1 MHLLSLELFGRGIP
15 LPEFPELKSIRGL
28 GMSDKD
34 CYARILAGK
43 FDYTNTFYDREP
55 RFDSSRPDESL
66 WGQYDFIL
74 SADVL
79 EHVGPPV
86 EATLVQLCR
95 MLKPHG
101 FLGVTIYCAPPD
113 RMREHYPELHDYRVL
128 PLGASQVLINRRRDG
143 TLEIRDDLIFH
154 GGSGATLEMRE
165 FGATA
170 LREKLTTAGF
180 REVEFLV
187 DNLPEIG
194 VFFDHDVSQP
204 LIARKE
210 PFVMDRRVASE
221 FAACWRAG
229 QEDVWKQRERGDR
242 LAEQLK
248 LAAGSRWV
256 RLGRKL
262 GIGPKLD

>member
-1 MHLLSLELFGRGIP
+1 
-15 LPEFPELKSIRGL
+15 
-28 GMSDKD
+28 MSDKE
-34 CYARILAGK
+34 CYAGRLADK

-55 RFDSSRPDESL
+55 RFDSSRRDEAM

-86 EATLVQLCR
+86 GVTLEQLCR

-101 FLGVTIYCAPPD
+101 FLGVTIYCAPAD
-113 RMREHYPELHDYRVL
+113 RMREHFPELHEYRVV
-128 PLGASQVLINRRRDG
+128 PLGGSQVLINRRTDG
-143 TLEIRDDLIFH
+143 SLEIRDDLIFH

-170 LREKLTTAGF
+170 LREKLCAAGF
-180 REVEFLV
+180 REAEFLIE
-187 DNLPEIG
+187 NLPEIG

-204 LIARKE
+204 LVARKE
-210 PFVMDRRVASE
+210 RWVRDARAVSE
-221 FAACWRAG
+221 FAGTWREVQA
-229 QEDVWKQRERGDR
+229 EAWKEKERADR
-242 LAEQLK
+242 LAEQMK

-256 RLGRKL
+256 RLGRRL
-262 GIGPKLD
+262 GVGPKLD